1 MFRIVSDSLVQ
12 AARHWRLLLIL
23 MLATWCASTLVAF
36 PIYWLLNRLNGHSE
50 MADRLLQSDLDAA
63 WLAEVAHFPELISQ
77 YGALFMGGLMVVGLL
92 YWVCGIYLTG
102 GLIGLFVD
110 PEKQGSGFANQGSG
124 FRVPGSGSDL
134 GNSEQAMSPEPL
146 ISGEAVNSTNW
157 ETELG
162 TQNPEPGTLGL
173 EPGTRNPG
181 FLTNCAAS
189 FGAFIRV
196 ALISV
201 FFHSLLICLGF
212 LGWRLISQ
220 YAETSAN
227 EPQVR
232 FLRMMVYLLAVLSLV
247 GIHLFLDY
255 LRVRIVLTRQTWVTR
270 QIIPTLVLIVRHWQK
285 LIGVF
290 GLMLVITLVGHFL
303 LAQVSFSISPH
314 NWFLVGL
321 GIVTHQMVVMTRW
334 WLKLGWYASEVK
346 AVQSTSA

>member
-1 MFRIVSDSLVQ
+1 LSS
-12 AARHWRLLLIL
+12 
-23 MLATWCASTLVAF
+23 
-36 PIYWLLNRLNGHSE
+36 
-50 MADRLLQSDLDAA
+50 
-63 WLAEVAHFPELISQ
+63 
-77 YGALFMGGLMVVGLL
+77 
-92 YWVCGIYLTG
+92 
-102 GLIGLFVD
+102 
-110 PEKQGSGFANQGSG
+110 
-124 FRVPGSGSDL
+124 
-134 GNSEQAMSPEPL
+134 EPL
-146 ISGEAVNSTNW
+146 ISGEVVNINNW
-157 ETELG
+157 ET
-162 TQNPEPGTLGL
+162 
-173 EPGTRNPG
+173 EPGTRNPEPGTRNPEPRTLLSG
-181 FLTNCAAS
+181 FLANCAAS

-232 FLRMMVYLLAVLSLV
+232 FLRMMVYLLAILSLV

-255 LRVRIVLTRQTWVTR
+255 LRVRIVLTHQTWVTR
-270 QIIPTLVLIVRHWQK
+270 QILPTLVLIVRHWQK

-290 GLMLVITLVGHFL
+290 GLMLVITLAGHFL
-303 LAQVSFSISPH
+303 LAWVSFSISPN

-321 GIVTHQMVVMTRW
+321 GIVTHQMVMMTRW